1 MSDIAVDDIAILQG
15 DKCRIDNKNETVP
28 VTESDD
34 GNSNRSTIFHDESKT
49 PKTMIIRSN
58 YLLIKT
64 PDNRLRLNNRGE
76 KRGKLRN

>member
-34 GNSNRSTIFHDESKT
+34 GNSNRNIIFHDESKT
-49 PKTMIIRSN
+49 PR
-58 YLLIKT
+58 
-64 PDNRLRLNNRGE
+64 R
-76 KRGKLRN
+76 

>member
-15 DKCRIDNKNETVP
+15 DKCRIENKNETVA

-34 GNSNRSTIFHDESKT
+34 GNSNRNTIFHDESN
-49 PKTMIIRSN
+49 PKTIIIRSN

-64 PDNRLRLNNRGE
+64 PDNRARLNNGGE